1 MGKGFLSSLLVIMF
15 SLATIASPLPLH
27 AAGVIDLPRTGQ
39 MKCWNTAGVEVNCQ
53 SAEGVGQDGDNQAGV
68 AWPSPRFTDH
78 LDGTVTDNLTA
89 LMWLKNANCL
99 GTVYPGF
106 DADDTAGDGSVTWL
120 HALDFVSG
128 INSGTYPDC
137 GAARTDWRLP
147 NRVELASLID
157 RSRSNAA
164 MTEGAP
170 FVHVKGDG
178 PSTAYWSSSTLSY
191 ETDFAWFVSIWDG
204 IITATRK
211 SENAAS
217 LATFVWPVRGTSTG
231 PARLPRTGQ
240 TTSFAAGDDGALQ
253 RGVEWPI
260 PRFADNNNGTITD
273 KLTGL
278 IWLKDGTCVEG
289 AGTANWA
296 GALTFVNSLHTGQ
309 CGLSDGSGAGQWRL
323 PNVNELQSLAH
334 TGSVGETN
342 SWLASQGFTGLE
354 RLWYWTSTSAMVDTG
369 MAWDM
374 NFIDGHIQ
382 DGPIDKSYGS
392 DYVWAVRG
400 GTGPGLPSVTTS
412 SVTDIGK
419 TSATGGGD
427 VTSDG
432 GATVTARGVCWST
445 ATNPTTAD
453 SHTSTGSGTGVF
465 SASITGLTGNT
476 TYHVRAFATN
486 SAGTS
491 YGEDVQFRSEHD
503 APFAYITNT
512 VGNSVSVID
521 TAIDTTVGSP
531 IPVGSSPTGVAVN
544 PAGTRVYVTN
554 LGSDTVSVID
564 TVTNTVVGSAIAVG
578 DGPRGIAVNPAG
590 TRVYVANQNSD
601 SVSVIDATTSGVG
614 SPITVGDFPWGV
626 AVNPA
631 GTRVYV
637 SNWLGNSVSVI
648 DTSTNSV
655 LGSPIAVGERPR
667 GIAVL
672 PSGARA
678 YVANN
683 NADTVSVIDTATNT
697 VVGSPIPVGDGPYG
711 IAVNPAGTR
720 VYVTN
725 NIGDTVSV
733 IDAAT
738 NTVSGAPIA
747 VGHAP
752 VGIAVN
758 PAGTRVY
765 VANSSGNTVSVIDT
779 ATNTVVGAAIAVGS
793 SPNAFGAF
801 IQPQVVSVPTVST
814 AGVTAITQ
822 TSAASG
828 GNVTVDSGATVTA
841 RGVCWGTSDNPVFGP
856 GCTSNGTGLGT
867 FTSSITGLSP
877 YTFYHVRAYA
887 TNSAGTGYGNNI
899 SFNTP
904 CPGYVAKIVTT
915 PYDTLLEA
923 INSVAGTA
931 EIRAVAGVRE
941 GALSIS
947 GDKTIT
953 LLGGYDCVC
962 EAATGMTTV
971 HGSIN
976 VGGSASVTI
985 SNIVVY

>member
-1 MGKGFLSSLLVIMF
+1 MGNKFVILLSIMAV
-15 SLATIASPLPLH
+15 LAALILSPLPIQG
-27 AAGVIDLPRTGQ
+27 AGIITLPRTGQ
-39 MKCWNTAGVEVNCQ
+39 MKCWNTAGQEINCQ
-53 SAEGVGQDGDNQAGV
+53 TADGLGQDGDKQAGV

-78 LDGTVTDNLTA
+78 LDGTVTDNLTG

-99 GTVYPGF
+99 GTSYPGF
-106 DADDTAGDGSVTWL
+106 DTDGTAGDGAVLWQ
-120 HALDFVSG
+120 HALDFVAG
-128 INSGTYPDC
+128 INAGTYPDC
-137 GAARTDWRLP
+137 RAGRTDWRLP

-157 RSRSNAA
+157 RSRWNPALS
-164 MTEGAP
+164 EGAP
-170 FVHVKGDG
+170 FVHVRVDG
-178 PSTAYWSSSTLSY
+178 TSTAYWSSSTVFTADTGY
-191 ETDFAWFVSIWDG
+191 AWVVYSWDG
-204 IITATRK
+204 LISTNNKVAD
-211 SENAAS
+211 AAGVVP
-217 LATFVWPVRGTSTG
+217 FVWPVRGTSDG

-240 TTSFAAGDDGALQ
+240 TTSYAAGDDGALQ
-253 RGVEWPI
+253 KGAAWPT
-260 PRFADNNNGTITD
+260 PRFTDHNNGTVTD
-273 KLTGL
+273 NLTGL

-289 AGTANWA
+289 AGTSNWA
-296 GALTFVNSLHTGQ
+296 NALIFVNLLQTGQ
-309 CGLSDGSGAGQWRL
+309 CSLNDGSSAGQWRL
-323 PNVNELQSLAH
+323 PNVNEIQSLAH
-334 TGSVGETN
+334 TGMWEIGN
-342 SWLASQGFTGLE
+342 WLNTQGFTGVE
-354 RLWYWTSTSAMVDTG
+354 RGWYWTSTSFPGDTKKL
-369 MAWDM
+369 WDM

-400 GTGPGLPSVTTS
+400 GSGPGLATVTTTP
-412 SVTDIGK
+412 VTGITK
-419 TSATGGGD
+419 TTASGGGN

-432 GATVTARGVCWST
+432 GTSVTARGVCWGMLP
-445 ATNPTTAD
+445 NPTTAD
-453 SHTSTGSGTGVF
+453 SHTSDGTGTGVF
-465 SASITGLTGNT
+465 TSSITGLTENT
-476 TYHVRAFATN
+476 AYHVRSYATN
-486 SAGTS
+486 PAGTS
-491 YGEDVQFRSEHD
+491 YGGDTPFRTGHN
-503 APFAYITNT
+503 APFAYITNMS
-512 VGNSVSVID
+512 GNTVSVID
-521 TAIDTTVGSP
+521 TAANITVGSP
-531 IPVGSSPTGVAVN
+531 IPVGNSPTGVAVN
-544 PAGTRVYVTN
+544 PSGTRVYVAN
-554 LGSDTVSVID
+554 LASDTVSVID
-564 TVTNTVVGSAIAVG
+564 TATNTVVGPAIAVG

-590 TRVYVANQNSD
+590 TRVYVANQNGD
-601 SVSVIDATTSGVG
+601 SVSVIDTATSGVG

-648 DTSTNSV
+648 DTSTNTV

-667 GIAVL
+667 GIVVT
-672 PSGARA
+672 PSGSRV

-683 NADTVSVIDTATNT
+683 ISDTVSVIDTETNT
-697 VVGSPIPVGDGPYG
+697 VVGTPIPVGDGPYG

-747 VGHAP
+747 VGAAP

-758 PAGTRVY
+758 PPGTRVY
-765 VANSSGNTVSVIDT
+765 VANSSGNTVTVIDT
-779 ATNTVVGAAIAVGS
+779 ATNTVTSAAIAVGS

-801 IQPQVVSVPTVST
+801 IQPQVLSVPTVST

-841 RGVCWGTSDNPVFGP
+841 RGVCWGTSDNPIFGP

-867 FTSSITGLSP
+867 FTSSIIGLSP

-887 TNSAGTGYGNNI
+887 TNSAGTGYGNNV
-899 SFNTP
+899 SFNTL
-904 CPGYVAKIVTT
+904 CPDYVAKIGTT
-915 PYDTLLEA
+915 PYDTLQGA

-941 GALSIS
+941 GSLSIS

-962 EAATGMTTV
+962 EAVTGITTV
-971 HGSIN
+971 HGSIAVGAGAVVTMGN
-976 VGGSASVTI
+976 VA
-985 SNIVVY
+985 VY